1 MSQPDAEKQLKAW
14 IRSQRLICEGTDIIF
29 ETVDQTR
36 LEKFEHCIELF
47 GGHVRKVA
55 AAGHCP
61 MGPRRTF
68 KILRATAAVPRPG
81 GETLV
86 TYWAKRGNSRT
97 RYAEIS

>member
-1 MSQPDAEKQLKAW
+1 
-14 IRSQRLICEGTDIIF
+14 
-29 ETVDQTR
+29 
-36 LEKFEHCIELF
+36 
-47 GGHVRKVA
+47 
-55 AAGHCP
+55 

-86 TYWAKRGNSRT
+86 TYWAKRGNTRT